1 MKKKILKMQP
11 PPPKMEP
18 MGSGCGSVGRVVVS
32 DIRDPWFESSHRQIV
47 ITINFIEET
56 EIKKR
61 EAGNYPN

>member
-1 MKKKILKMQP
+1 
-11 PPPKMEP
+11 MEP